1 MGVLWHQLIKLIPWD
16 FSTEKDKTHLAT
28 ERQWYVLT
36 LRNTRYAIVNTYLAF
51 ENIKNREW
59 NEDLVGMLSKE
70 ALTMQLDGFK
80 VIIVGDLNAKLG
92 NDFKG
97 ALRNSPNIINHN
109 GKLIN
114 HMMNTLNLRPAN
126 DLEKA
131 QTLFTRKCIDDD
143 GKLWSESILDY
154 FLVGQ
159 EVKVKEFAIL
169 NDDHSSIESD
179 HYVIKIS
186 LEADPFHKKRLPKR
200 KPKLYDIKGASEDAQ
215 KHFNH
220 LTQGKLRR
228 IAMGDFKNMDQD
240 MQISFLEESLLS
252 AAKTAFPPKR
262 LKAPKRFTKWGLKS
276 KTAEKMALWKKIRS
290 GDKSPTTLKAY
301 KQINKDLKLEKSKMK
316 QNEKVRIAT
325 YLATEDPT
333 KAKFW
338 DIYRSRKD
346 REVGIQALKD
356 QDGTIRTGQRE
367 MCDIAY
373 EAFKKRLDGSETR
386 VSLDMGTYD
395 NTTFE
400 DRMMCPVSRE
410 ELALIISS
418 FKNGRAGG
426 PHFLCA
432 DLLKMLSKA
441 NREYLRAWVNKCF
454 TDGFMAKQLNEGVI
468 KLIYKRGSKLD
479 PLSYRPITLSCVLG
493 RLVTR

>member
-1 MGVLWHQLIKLIPWD
+1 
-16 FSTEKDKTHLAT
+16 
-28 ERQWYVLT
+28 
-36 LRNTRYAIVNTYLAF
+36 
-51 ENIKNREW
+51 
-59 NEDLVGMLSKE
+59 
-70 ALTMQLDGFK
+70 
-80 VIIVGDLNAKLG
+80 
-92 NDFKG
+92 
-97 ALRNSPNIINHN
+97 
-109 GKLIN
+109 
-114 HMMNTLNLRPAN
+114 
-126 DLEKA
+126 
-131 QTLFTRKCIDDD
+131 
-143 GKLWSESILDY
+143 
-154 FLVGQ
+154 
-159 EVKVKEFAIL
+159 
-169 NDDHSSIESD
+169 
-179 HYVIKIS
+179 
-186 LEADPFHKKRLPKR
+186 
-200 KPKLYDIKGASEDAQ
+200 
-215 KHFNH
+215 
-220 LTQGKLRR
+220 
-228 IAMGDFKNMDQD
+228 
-240 MQISFLEESLLS
+240 
-252 AAKTAFPPKR
+252 
-262 LKAPKRFTKWGLKS
+262 
-276 KTAEKMALWKKIRS
+276 MALWKNIRN

-316 QNEKVRIAT
+316 QSEKVRIAT